1 MKKQYTKK
9 QIEESIKHWT
19 KVLESMSDPDDAKV
33 VASAKDNIGSI
44 EEMIEE
50 IEENGHTALNNDI
63 FFSLVGFNK
72 WCKEEKKR
80 NGIEESLDESK
91 DYSMVDIIEFSGADD
106 ELNRIPL
113 TTAKKLFD
121 KVQDYCGNDP
131 LKGIYIC
138 LTTHYPTAYPVRDKQ
153 DLEEIASSADAIA

>member
-63 FFSLVGFNK
+63 FFSNAF
-72 WCKEEKKR
+72 C
-80 NGIEESLDESK
+80 SLRAKQPAQPRRRTKASIRRMTK
-91 DYSMVDIIEFSGADD
+91 
-106 ELNRIPL
+106 
-113 TTAKKLFD
+113 TA
-121 KVQDYCGNDP
+121 
-131 LKGIYIC
+131 LKGRF
-138 LTTHYPTAYPVRDKQ
+138 HYFFFVFLLSFTEAFPLR
-153 DLEEIASSADAIA
+153 